1 MNVRVGTL
9 AGLSVG
15 ASKKRRNGY
24 GSVTPKVTVKSRIV
38 KSRGNRNR
46 TARDGGPRLSMPGVH
61 FGGVGRL
68 FTRLLSLAL
77 CGAVVLTVSVGLL
90 AGYRW
95 LTTIN
100 YFALQNVAVTG
111 CSRLSEEH
119 VREVAGLTPGV
130 NVLSLSL
137 DRMRGELGREPWIDS
152 VTVKRV
158 LPGTISLDVHE
169 KTPSYLVQYQGTLYY
184 ADEAGRIID
193 KVEPG
198 QFVSLPQIEVEAG
211 MEKHLAL
218 LADLRRAM
226 AEHRVPFDLGQ
237 IAWLRLSWG
246 RGLEIRLMDS
256 GILLCL
262 GSKQWERNLSRMNL
276 VWTDLRRR
284 GELDKIALIT
294 AEGDK
299 VWVEKRGAS
308 GEASQGQPQ
317 TQG

>member
-9 AGLSVG
+9 SGLSGGGV
-15 ASKKRRNGY
+15 KRRKNNYGY
-24 GSVTPKVTVKSRIV
+24 GTATPRVTVKSRVV
-38 KSRGNRNR
+38 KSRSNRNR
-46 TARDGGPRLSMPGVH
+46 HFREGHSLSMPGVSL
-61 FGGVGRL
+61 GGVGRF
-68 FTRLLSLAL
+68 FTRTVSMVIVASLILA
-77 CGAVVLTVSVGLL
+77 VSVGLL

-100 YFALQNVAVTG
+100 YFALQTVEISG

-119 VREVAGLTPGV
+119 IKEMAGLTPGT
-130 NVLSLSL
+130 NVLALSM
-137 DRMRGELGREPWIDS
+137 DRMRSALGREPWVES
-152 VTVKRV
+152 VSVKRI
-158 LPGTISLDVHE
+158 LPGTIAVDVHE

-198 QFVSLPQIEVEAG
+198 QFVSLPQIEVESG
-211 MEKHLAL
+211 MEKHLSL
-218 LADLRRAM
+218 LADLRQAM
-226 AEHRVPFDLGQ
+226 AEHRVPFDLTQ

-246 RGLEIRLMDS
+246 RGLEIQLMDT

-262 GSKQWERNLSRMNL
+262 GSREWQRNLSRMNQ

-284 GELDKIALIT
+284 GELSQVALIT

-299 VWVEKRGAS
+299 VWVEKRDVS
-308 GEASQGQPQ
+308 GEASPQG
-317 TQG
+317 